1 MNNEW
6 TTSEQRVNTNNNVRM
21 NKNVRR
27 IYPTADFNQNE
38 LKNLYEN

>member
-6 TTSEQRVNTNNNVRM
+6 TTSEQRVNTNNNERM

-27 IYPTADFNQNE
+27 IYPNLEFNQNE
-38 LKNLYEN
+38 LKSLYEN

>member
-6 TTSEQRVNTNNNVRM
+6 TTSEQRVNTNNNERM

-27 IYPTADFNQNE
+27 IYPDFNQNE
-38 LKNLYEN
+38 LKSLYEN